1 MTEPGS
7 GDAGA
12 EDARWPLV
20 ERYFAAALDT
30 PPEERDALLATECAD
45 DAVRADVRRLL
56 ARHEVLARDGA
67 DGFLAARDAGR
78 AARLLETDDVGLPRT
93 IGRYEV
99 IRSLGRGATGV
110 VYLAN
115 DAVLG
120 REVAVKLL
128 SPTLSGDRAAT
139 RRFEQEARAASAL
152 DHPRV
157 VSVHEI
163 GRTTDDRLFI
173 VMAYQVSTTLRDRIA
188 SGPMSVD
195 EAARIAAEIAEGLA
209 AAHAKGIV
217 HRDIKPENVLLTER
231 GACLVDFGIAKIAGQ
246 SLTRT
251 GAALGTAAYM
261 SPEQTRG
268 GDVDGRTDL
277 WSLGVVL
284 YEMLAGARPFSSEG
298 GEALVYAVR
307 HDAPIPV
314 EIARPDVPPAIADL
328 VRRCLEKDPAQRV
341 PRADEIVATL
351 RGPWDVATPRVGSR
365 RTRHGIFVAFTV
377 AAATAAALA
386 WRGTRDR
393 EPAAAPNR
401 PVMTPAASRARSIAF
416 MPFVSSGRAD
426 RQYLTDGMNA
436 EVMLRLVSVPS
447 LRVADPVALQLASRA
462 NADLRAIGARLGVG
476 AVLRGSISH
485 TGDRMQIA
493 VQLVRTADGAA
504 LWSKTYDQPANQAV
518 AAAEAIRRDVL
529 GNLGVGATDAA
540 GLVPVRAT
548 TDPVA
553 YELYLRGRF
562 AYNRSTPVDLAEAAV
577 YFREAIA
584 RDSGFARA
592 YVGLADVYSSP
603 QTSDP
608 AERFRRA
615 KPLLARALAQDSM
628 LAEAHRAAG
637 WIAMWYDR
645 DWPSAERHLRRALA
659 LDPSDIWNYHSLAA
673 YLSAVGR
680 NAESLAITRE
690 AQALDPVSSATATH
704 IGMHLLWLRRYDEAI
719 AVLEHALRVDSTW
732 KRTRVVLARAYLAKG
747 RAADALPLLRMT
759 GYAYAAFEPE
769 AMLTYGLGVAGHTGE
784 ARARVAKMETLAKGA
799 YARPIDLVVAHLGVG
814 DTARALDWMERVP
827 DDRGSMLF
835 LISEPLFDPIRDT
848 PRYRRVLERLGLA
861 EAARRARA
869 ADTMRASVAHRR

>member
-1 MTEPGS
+1 MIEPGS
-7 GDAGA
+7 SEASA

-30 PPEERDALLATECAD
+30 PPEVRDELLAAECAD

-56 ARHEVLARDGA
+56 ARHDALARDGA

-78 AARLLETDDVGLPRT
+78 AARLLDTEDPGAQGT

-99 IRSLGRGATGV
+99 IRTLGRGATGV
-110 VYLAN
+110 VYLAH
-115 DAVLG
+115 DAVLD
-120 REVAVKLL
+120 RQVAIKLL
-128 SPTLSGDRAAT
+128 SHALSGDRAAT

-157 VSVHEI
+157 VTVHEI
-163 GRTTDDRLFI
+163 ARTTDDRLFI
-173 VMAYQVSTTLRDRIA
+173 VMAYHAGTTLRDRIA
-188 SGPMSVD
+188 TGPLPVD
-195 EAARIAAEIAEGLA
+195 EAARIAAEIGEGLA

-217 HRDIKPENVLLTER
+217 HRDIKPENVLLNER
-231 GACLVDFGIAKIAGQ
+231 GACIVDFGIAKIAGQ

-268 GDVDGRTDL
+268 ADVDGRTDL

-284 YEMLAGARPFSSEG
+284 YEMLTGARPFSSEG
-298 GEALVYAVR
+298 GEALVYSVR
-307 HDAPIPV
+307 HDAPVPV

-341 PRADEIVATL
+341 ARADDVVAAL
-351 RGPWDVATPRVGSR
+351 RAPWNAGTPRGGGGR
-365 RTRHGIFVAFTV
+365 ARHGIIVALTV
-377 AAATAAALA
+377 AAGMAAALG

-393 EPAAAPNR
+393 EPPAAASPR
-401 PVMTPAASRARSIAF
+401 ATAPVVIRARSIAF
-416 MPFVSSGRAD
+416 IPLVASGRAD

-436 EVMLRLVSVPS
+436 EVMLRLASVPS
-447 LRVADPVALQLASRA
+447 LRVADPVALLLASRA
-462 NADLRAIGARLGVG
+462 DADVRAIGARLGVG
-476 AVLRGSISH
+476 AVLRGSIRH

-493 VQLVRTADGAA
+493 MQLVRTADGTAV
-504 LWSKTYDQPANQAV
+504 WSKTYDHTASEAV
-518 AAAEAIRRDVL
+518 AAAEAIRSDVL
-529 GNLGVGATDAA
+529 TNLGVGVADTAK
-540 GLVPVRAT
+540 LVPVRAT

-553 YELYLRGRF
+553 YDLYLRGRF

-603 QTSDP
+603 QMSDP

-645 DWPSAERHLRRALA
+645 DWPGAERHLRRALV

-680 NAESLAITRE
+680 NEESLAITRE

-719 AVLEHALRVDSTW
+719 AVLERALKVDSTW
-732 KRTRVVLARAYLAKG
+732 KRTHVVLARAYLAKG
-747 RAADALPLLRMT
+747 RAEDALPLLRMT
-759 GYAYAAFEPE
+759 GYEYAAFEPE
-769 AMLTYGLGVAGHTGE
+769 AILTYGLGVAGHTAE
-784 ARARVAKMETLAKGA
+784 ARARVEKMETLARGA
-799 YARPIDLVVAHLGVG
+799 YVRPIDLVVAHLGVG

-827 DDRGSMLF
+827 EDRGSMFF

-848 PRYRRVLERLGLA
+848 PRYQRVLERLGLA

-869 ADTMRASVAHRR
+869 VDTMRASVAHRR